1 MKRDARTIKELREAI
16 TALVLAYDAW
26 VRINADGKRT
36 VQELLGLFTLVPAAW
51 DALKDSGD
59 ILAEF
64 KDLDGFEAD
73 ELIGFVAAKLNWQ
86 IETAEMRLKIDKV
99 LIAAHAIADANAQ
112 WFGINPPRAQI
123 VP

>member
-1 MKRDARTIKELREAI
+1 MSRDARTIKETREAV
-16 TALVLAYDAW
+16 TAIVLAYDAW

-36 VQELLGLFTLVPAAW
+36 IQELLGLFALAPAAW
-51 DALKDSGD
+51 DALKDSGS

-64 KDLDGFEAD
+64 RDLDGFEAD
-73 ELIGFVAAKLNWQ
+73 ELIGFIAAKLNWQ
-86 IETAEMRLKIDKV
+86 IKTAEMRLKIDKI

-123 VP
+123 EP